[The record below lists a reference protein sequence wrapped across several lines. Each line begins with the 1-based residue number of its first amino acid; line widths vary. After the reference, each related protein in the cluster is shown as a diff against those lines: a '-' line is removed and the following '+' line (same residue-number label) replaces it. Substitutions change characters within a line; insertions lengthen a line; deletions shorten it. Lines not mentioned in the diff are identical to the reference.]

1 MDFILLFKTEKNN
14 SLSGIAK
21 RHTDCTLS
29 SVTGIV
35 VKLWLSAFL
44 AFLVWRIH
52 AMNRVAKREI
62 VGITNI
68 LKNMSVF

>member
-44 AFLVWRIH
+44 VWRIH